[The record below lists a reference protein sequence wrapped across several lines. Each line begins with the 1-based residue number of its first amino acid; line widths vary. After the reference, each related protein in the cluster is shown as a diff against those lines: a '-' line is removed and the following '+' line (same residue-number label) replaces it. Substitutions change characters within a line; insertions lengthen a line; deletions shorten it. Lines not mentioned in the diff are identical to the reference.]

1 MVLTSLELLIGQLDV
16 IGCVVLFVFVCD
28 FLLKI
33 DKKKNGT
40 SCFALN
46 SFSKAA
52 SLAFSESMFLKCSSF
67 S

>member
-33 DKKKNGT
+33 DKKKEWYFLF
-40 SCFALN
+40 CFELL
-46 SFSKAA
+46 F
-52 SLAFSESMFLKCSSF
+52 
-67 S
+67 